1 MIYKYIRFSTDSQD
15 ERQQENTI
23 DNWLRSKGMAAD
35 SVIKDEGISG
45 GTSYKERNLFQLV
58 RDLKLNDT
66 LIVSEIS
73 RITRSGFGELNELIQ
88 DYFKPNRLRLIICNV
103 GLDIDCSEISA
114 MTELQL
120 SMLSIFAKMEKEL
133 IVGRTK
139 SALATRKQAIERDGG
154 FISASGKWT
163 TALGRQKGERGTPT
177 GEAVRQ
183 AAKRKIGADE
193 ARKRQWLLI
202 HGMRNK
208 GETLAQI
215 AETMNAVGEVAPTG
229 GRWSSAMISHALNR
243 WNKYYLKTDKI

>member
-1 MIYKYIRFSTDSQD
+1 MGKIYKYIRFSTDRQD

-23 DNWLRSKGMAAD
+23 DSWLKAKGMTAD
-35 SVIKDEGISG
+35 ETIRDEAISG

-58 RDLKLNDT
+58 RELGLNDT

-139 SALATRKQAIERDGG
+139 SALDTRRLMIERDGG
-154 FISASGKWT
+154 FTSKSGEWRT
-163 TALGRQKGERGTPT
+163 RLGRPDIPQDHIEKMCQASARARRNAAMKDDGYQNAQKVARDMRERGATLQEICDTLNSLEGMTPRRGSKWVT
-177 GEAVRQ
+177 G
-183 AAKRKIGADE
+183 
-193 ARKRQWLLI
+193 
-202 HGMRNK
+202 
-208 GETLAQI
+208 QI
-215 AETMNAVGEVAPTG
+215 SRVLGNA
-229 GRWSSAMISHALNR
+229 IN
-243 WNKYYLKTDKI
+243 